1 MKKSLITLATLALGS
16 MMAFGQSTSSAPTPT
31 NDQSVT
37 QIQHDANMDRQQA
50 EKDLAQRNQDA
61 RQAERDKQVINK
73 GEDKLKEDRAQME
86 RDQKAGDTAAVARDK
101 AQAERDRHDLKVVHA
116 QEAHNAEKAKMEQKQ
131 INQQKQDIRT
141 DRHQARVAK
150 SGK

>member
-16 MMAFGQSTSSAPTPT
+16 MLAFGQSTSSAPAPT

-50 EKDLAQRNQDA
+50 ERDMDQRNQDV
-61 RQAERDKQVINK
+61 RQAERDKQVIQR
-73 GEDKLKEDRAQME
+73 GENKLKEDRAQLE
-86 RDQKAGDTAAVARDK
+86 RDQKAGDSAAVARDK

-116 QEAHNAEKAKMEQKQ
+116 QEEHNIDKAKMEQKQ
-131 INQQKQDIRT
+131 INQQKQDMKT
-141 DRHQARVAK
+141 DRRQARVAK
-150 SGK
+150 GGK